1 MQTSEDISQLRYIIF
16 LKRYSATLGA
26 ITFPLL
32 QRPTKQQQQQQTSH
46 IYI

>member
-16 LKRYSATLGA
+16 LKRYSATGA
-26 ITFPLL
+26 ISFPLL